1 MTPSGITLAT
11 ATPVP
16 KEPFWTTPEQD
27 GTITQAIYTYG
38 PNQHTRRRWF
48 PWENKG
54 KGGKKVMPYSR
65 ADENSTWD
73 PVAGDDDWG
82 LFAPVPIEGFEDKVL
97 PEVEGEKCPQPAAQ
111 PAALVSTRGIAS
123 SEGSLTC

>member
-1 MTPSGITLAT
+1 MPLPISELALVE
-11 ATPVP
+11 PLP
-16 KEPFWTTPEQD
+16 HEPFMKFVEDD

-65 ADENSTWD
+65 AMKTPSGIPLLETTTGACLHQSRSKASKTRCCLRSRAKN
-73 PVAGDDDWG
+73 
-82 LFAPVPIEGFEDKVL
+82 
-97 PEVEGEKCPQPAAQ
+97 
-111 PAALVSTRGIAS
+111 ALDFLQRLGSRASLNRGAN
-123 SEGSLTC
+123 TPNR

>member
-1 MTPSGITLAT
+1 MALAISELALVEPLT
-11 ATPVP
+11 H
-16 KEPFWTTPEQD
+16 EPFMTFVEDD

-65 ADENSTWD
+65 ADEDSAWE
-73 PVAGDDDWG
+73 PVA
-82 LFAPVPIEGFEDKVL
+82 
-97 PEVEGEKCPQPAAQ
+97 
-111 PAALVSTRGIAS
+111 
-123 SEGSLTC
+123 